1 MILAKK
7 GEYIIED
14 PDLVQDSPMG
24 SGGDKEGDSSPTE
37 IDKPPMGVETPEL
50 DPDSEI
56 GGKYRRTLSGET
68 GILTKEYKSKTSLGK
83 GGNKEQVSSNWE
95 RLKNSA
101 LSAGG
106 ISEKAKALIQKITSN
121 KPKVNWER
129 ELRKFM
135 DSSMNKYEYALP
147 NKRFLARGEVLY
159 GKKKADTGT
168 LKTLVLPVDTSGSIS
183 RSQIKVFL
191 EEVLRLATKFDID
204 ETIIIYCS
212 DDIHYPIDRVKKG
225 GTPDLGLWASTGGNA
240 KGFNPPFDW
249 IQKNKIS
256 PSAVIYLTDSFAS
269 YPSASQ
275 YGINKY
281 KDRVFWF
288 ICNAT
293 DAFDRPPFGKYIHV
307 PMDQQ
312 GNFL

>member
-14 PDLVQDSPMG
+14 PDLIKDPGYSGGESG
-24 SGGDKEGDSSPTE
+24 SGDSQPSE
-37 IDKPPMGVETPEL
+37 IDKPPMGVETPDL
-50 DPDSEI
+50 DPEGES
-56 GGKYRRTLSGET
+56 GSTYRRTLTGET

-83 GGNKEQVSSNWE
+83 GGNKEQISANWE

-106 ISEKAKALIQKITSN
+106 ISEKARSLIQKITSN

-129 ELRKFM
+129 ELKKFM
-135 DSSMNKYEYALP
+135 DSSMNKFEYALP

-183 RSQIKVFL
+183 RAQIKVFL
-191 EEVLRLATKFDID
+191 EEVLRLATKFEID

-212 DDIHYPIDRVKKG
+212 DDIDNIDRVKKG
-225 GTPDLGLWASTGGNA
+225 GTPDLSKWASTGGNS

-249 IQKNKIS
+249 IQKNKIN

-269 YPSASQ
+269 YPAASQ
-275 YGINKY
+275 YGISKY

-307 PMDQQ
+307 PMDQE